1 MALAKNVHCKG
12 MLLGVVSLLESLPV
26 KEATVVEE
34 RPTKSDFWSVHIV
47 VVLQSLGQNRLH
59 QSNRA
64 GTCLDR

>member
-34 RPTKSDFWSVHIV
+34 RPTKSDILVCAHRCGIAVIRAKSSTSK
-47 VVLQSLGQNRLH
+47 QSGGH
-59 QSNRA
+59 MF
-64 GTCLDR
+64 G